1 MGLSRVVGY
10 GNGFVGVAVRF
21 GQVFFVGPQVQG
33 ALNLID
39 VIFQAFKG
47 IQEQGIVHVHPFQG
61 RREGRQVVE
70 IGVDDD
76 VHGQVDGHF
85 AVLLP
90 QFFGPDEVEGDDVED
105 FMLNRALHLFRR
117 QGQEEHGIE
126 IEVVPRPLE
135 VGPCRRGHVE
145 ADFLDHLEEKI
156 AEEIVLVFHEV
167 AVDAVQEG
175 VEFLLEIG
183 RHIRDAASP
192 ALLGEDGVGD
202 DRCLLIEEVSRN
214 GQ

>member
-39 VIFQAFKG
+39 VVFQAFKG

-90 QFFGPDEVEGDDVED
+90 QFF
-105 FMLNRALHLFRR
+105 
-117 QGQEEHGIE
+117 
-126 IEVVPRPLE
+126 
-135 VGPCRRGHVE
+135 
-145 ADFLDHLEEKI
+145 
-156 AEEIVLVFHEV
+156 
-167 AVDAVQEG
+167 
-175 VEFLLEIG
+175 
-183 RHIRDAASP
+183 
-192 ALLGEDGVGD
+192 
-202 DRCLLIEEVSRN
+202 
-214 GQ
+214 